1 MNIKAILLAVFTALI
16 LNTSVVL
23 ASADEHGDEKEASHE
38 EAGHGDHDEAE
49 GGHKEAEGGHEEEAG
64 VVKLTA
70 KQMQTAGVK
79 IIQLQASSIATV
91 IDASGEVK
99 LNDYKTIKVTPRIA
113 AQVVARHA
121 RLGDIVKPGQ
131 PLLTLS
137 SVEMAEA
144 QGELLVADREWK
156 RVEKLG
162 RKVVSAR
169 RYTEARIKAEQ
180 ARSRV
185 MAYGMTHTELKALIN
200 RKSGMAADGEFQL
213 LASQAGRILH
223 DKFIIGE
230 RVEPGRVLMVIADE
244 SVMWVEAR
252 ITPDQ
257 VEKIQ
262 VGNKAQVTVGKR
274 SLPARVSQIHHT
286 LDEVTRTLAVRLSVN
301 NPDDIL
307 HPGMFVT
314 ARIAS
319 SDSEQG
325 MVLPEASVMR
335 SPDGDWQVLVEQ
347 DEAGEFKAVEI
358 ELQRVIDGQ
367 AVIAGIE
374 AGTRVVSQGAFF
386 VQSELAKSGFEIHNH

>member
-1 MNIKAILLAVFTALI
+1 MNIKAILLAVISALTI
-16 LNTSVVL
+16 NSSVVL
-23 ASADEHGDEKEASHE
+23 ASADEHGHEKEASHE
-38 EAGHGDHDEAE
+38 KGKHSDHD
-49 GGHKEAEGGHEEEAG
+49 EAEGGHEEEAG
-64 VVKLTA
+64 VVKLTE
-70 KQMQTAGVK
+70 KQMQTAGIK
-79 IIQLQASSIATV
+79 IIQLQPQSVAAV
-91 IDASGEVK
+91 IDAAGEVK

-113 AQVVARHA
+113 AQVVTRHA
-121 RLGDIVKPGQ
+121 RLGDEVKPGQ
-131 PLLTLS
+131 ALLTLS

-185 MAYGMTHTELKALIN
+185 LAYGMTRSELKALIE
-200 RKSGMAADGEFQL
+200 RKAGKSADGEFQL
-213 LASQAGRILH
+213 LASQAGRVLH
-223 DKFIIGE
+223 DAFIIGE
-230 RVEPGRVLMVIADE
+230 RVEPGRELMIIADE

-257 VEKIQ
+257 VEKIR
-262 VGNKAQVTVGKR
+262 VGNQAQVLVGKR
-274 SLPARVSQIHHT
+274 SLPARVSQIHHA
-286 LDEVTRTLAVRLSVN
+286 LDEVTRTLAVRLSVD

-307 HPGMFVT
+307 HPGMFVK
-314 ARIAS
+314 ARITS
-319 SDSEQG
+319 SDQEQG
-325 MVLPEASVMR
+325 MVLPEAAVLR

-386 VQSELAKSGFEIHNH
+386 VQSELAKSGFDIHNH

>member
-1 MNIKAILLAVFTALI
+1 MNIKAILLAVITALT
-16 LNTSVVL
+16 LNTPVVL
-23 ASADEHGDEKEASHE
+23 ASADEHGHEKEAAHE
-38 EAGHGDHDEAE
+38 EDKHDDHDEAE
-49 GGHKEAEGGHEEEAG
+49 GEHEEEAG
-64 VVKLTA
+64 VVKLTSE
-70 KQMQTAGVK
+70 QMQTAGIEVSPLLPK
-79 IIQLQASSIATV
+79 TIAA
-91 IDASGEVK
+91 ILDASGEVK

-121 RLGDIVKPGQ
+121 RLGDIVKKGQ
-131 PLLTLS
+131 SLLTLS

-144 QGELLVADREWK
+144 QGGLLVADREWK

-169 RYTEARIKAEQ
+169 RYTEARVKSEQ

-185 MAYGMTHTELKALIN
+185 LAYGMTRSELSALLD

-213 LASQAGRILH
+213 LASQAGRVLH

-257 VEKIQ
+257 VEKIR
-262 VGNKAQVTVGKR
+262 VGNKAQVMVGKR
-274 SLPARVSQIHHT
+274 SLPAYVSQIHHT

-325 MVLPEASVMR
+325 LVLPESAVMR

-367 AVIAGIE
+367 AVISGIK
-374 AGTRVVSQGAFF
+374 AGTRVVFQGAFF

>member
-1 MNIKAILLAVFTALI
+1 MNIKEILLAVLTALTI
-16 LNTSVVL
+16 NTSAVL
-23 ASADEHGDEKEASHE
+23 ASADGHEKEASHKE
-38 EAGHGDHDEAE
+38 GKHNDHDEA
-49 GGHKEAEGGHEEEAG
+49 KGGHEEEAG
-64 VVKLTA
+64 VVKLTD
-70 KQMQTAGVK
+70 KQMQTAGVEVTP
-79 IIQLQASSIATV
+79 LQSRTV
-91 IDASGEVK
+91 AAVFDASGEVT

-121 RLGDIVKPGQ
+121 RLGDIVKAGQ

-169 RYTEARIKAEQ
+169 RYTEARVKSEQ

-185 MAYGMTHTELKALIN
+185 MAYGMTRSELTALLD
-200 RKSGMAADGEFQL
+200 RKSGKAADGEFQL
-213 LASQAGRILH
+213 LAGQTGRILH

-257 VEKIQ
+257 VEKIR
-262 VGNKAQVTVGKR
+262 VGNKAQVMVGKR

-325 MVLPEASVMR
+325 MVLPEAAVMR

-367 AVIAGIE
+367 AIISGIKP
-374 AGTRVVSQGAFF
+374 GTRVVSQGAFF

>member
-1 MNIKAILLAVFTALI
+1 
-16 LNTSVVL
+16 VVL
-23 ASADEHGDEKEASHE
+23 ASADDHGKEASHE
-38 EAGHGDHDEAE
+38 EGKHDDHDEAE
-49 GGHKEAEGGHEEEAG
+49 GGHEEETG

-70 KQMQTAGVK
+70 KQMQTAGVEISPLLSKK
-79 IIQLQASSIATV
+79 ISAIL
-91 IDASGEVK
+91 DASGEVK

-113 AQVVARHA
+113 AQVIARHA

-131 PLLTLS
+131 ALLTLS

-169 RYTEARIKAEQ
+169 RYTEARVKSEQ
-180 ARSRV
+180 ASSRV
-185 MAYGMTHTELKALIN
+185 LAYGMTRSELSALLD

-213 LASQAGRILH
+213 LASQAGRVLH

-257 VEKIQ
+257 VEKIR
-262 VGNKAQVTVGKR
+262 VGNKAQVMVGKR
-274 SLPARVSQIHHT
+274 SMPAHVSQIHHT
-286 LDEVTRTLAVRLSVN
+286 LDEVTRTLAVRLSVK

-325 MVLPEASVMR
+325 MVLPESAVLR

-367 AVIAGIE
+367 AVISGIK
-374 AGTRVVSQGAFF
+374 AGTRVVFQGAFF